1 MSPTLLYTGRQLTF
15 SRVQR
20 FIANIQNKP
29 TQKHTNPVNLENSSF
44 EKSLWASPP
53 LVILLVSPLSRGE
66 DGVGVAVS
74 FPLLLPLL
82 LAVRGQSLLQLL
94 VALEEI
100 ATRAHDVLL
109 DFAVPLH
116 V

>member
-1 MSPTLLYTGRQLTF
+1 M
-15 SRVQR
+15 
-20 FIANIQNKP
+20 FISIIQN
-29 TQKHTNPVNLENSSF
+29 THTKHTKLVIIKNSSF
-44 EKSLWASPP
+44 KKASESSWPYLPLGKSSFFNTSVP
-53 LVILLVSPLSRGE
+53 PLSRGE

-82 LAVRGQSLLQLL
+82 LAVGRQSLLQLL

-100 ATRAHDVLL
+100 STRTHDVLL
-109 DFAVPLH
+109 NFAVALH